1 MSKTLILMASP
12 IKGGNTD
19 TLASLYKDAREGDV
33 TKLDVASNSIAP
45 CKGCGYCKDIAQG
58 VCIQKDDM
66 TAIYPLVRAA
76 EEIAIFSPIYW
87 WGLTAQAKLFI
98 DRLYAL
104 TKEDWQGKSLKLVL
118 NAASEVTDVEYELI
132 RRQFE
137 ELCSYTG
144 MVFRGFAAFDT
155 SERDQIKKDAEA
167 QKRIKELAK
176 N

>member
-1 MSKTLILMASP
+1 MSKTVIIMASP

-19 TLASLYKDAREGDV
+19 TLAALYKDAREGDV
-33 TKLDVASNSIAP
+33 TKLDVTSNNIAP
-45 CKGCGYCKDIAQG
+45 CKGCGHCKNIVPG

-66 TAIYPLVRAA
+66 TAIYPVIKEA
-76 EEIAIFSPIYW
+76 EELVIFSPIYW

-104 TKEDWQGKSLKLVL
+104 KEEEWKGKSLKLVL

-132 RRQFE
+132 KRQFE

-144 MVFRGFAAFDT
+144 MVFKGFASFYT
-155 SERDQIKKDAEA
+155 NERGQIKKDTDA
-167 QKRIKELAK
+167 QNRIRELAK
-176 N
+176 S